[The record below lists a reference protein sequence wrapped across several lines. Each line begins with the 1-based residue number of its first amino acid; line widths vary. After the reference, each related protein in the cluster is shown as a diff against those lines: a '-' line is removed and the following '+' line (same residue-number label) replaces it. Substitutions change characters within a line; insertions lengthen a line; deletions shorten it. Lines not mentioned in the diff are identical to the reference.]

1 MMAAS
6 EDPRSVARQAR
17 IAAWLEERGRVRTA
31 ELVSALG
38 VTDTSVRR
46 DLAALEA
53 QGRLVRVHGGAV
65 APPRDPRAERFAE
78 QGRLRLVEKK
88 RIGAAAAAL
97 IQPGEVLLFDA
108 GTTAFQVAAHVPEAL
123 RATGMLTV
131 VTNSYPLV
139 NELRTWL
146 SPNCIFLGGLYLP
159 DYQASVGSIA
169 LNQLRDITADRA
181 FLGADGLTL
190 NGGMTTAHVLM
201 ADLDRTMAERSRS
214 VVLVADSSKLGRA
227 GFFPVLP
234 VDRLTIVVT
243 DQGVSPEMVAGLRR
257 KGVEVILA

>member
-1 MMAAS
+1 MALS
-6 EDPRSVARQAR
+6 EDHKSVDRQAR
-17 IAAWLEERGRVRTA
+17 IAAWLEERGSIRTA

-46 DLAALEA
+46 DLAVLQA
-53 QGRLVRVHGGAV
+53 QGRLVRVHGGAL
-65 APPRDPRAERFAE
+65 APPRDPRAARFAE
-78 QGRLRLVEKK
+78 QSRLRLGEKR
-88 RIGAAAAAL
+88 RIAAAAAAL
-97 IQPGEVLLFDA
+97 IRPGEVLLFDA
-108 GTTAFQVAAHVPEAL
+108 GTTAFQVAAHIPEAL

-139 NELRTWL
+139 NELRTWPA
-146 SPNCIFLGGLYLP
+146 PNCIFLGGLYLP
-159 DYQASVGSIA
+159 DYQASVGPIA
-169 LNQLRDITADRA
+169 LSQLRDITADRA

-190 NGGMTTAHVLM
+190 DGGMTTAHVLM
-201 ADLDRTMAERSRS
+201 ADLDRTMAERARM
-214 VVLVADSSKLGRA
+214 VVLVADSWKLGRA

-243 DQGVSPEMVAGLRR
+243 DQGASPEIVSGLRR